1 MSRLPRLSTLTH
13 AFRRMHTEGRQID
26 HNGPSTPPP
35 HHSPPADPSA
45 HAPLPQPVITDAPPL
60 ATPEP
65 RFTRKG
71 KPIFTRPAR
80 QVTVHLPSGYPEPT
94 KYPPP
99 PEYYEGLEEK
109 RKEPHPLW
117 QFFHVPVKS
126 QGRPSEVYPNQGFG
140 SLESLAPED
149 ANLHSGRAWTAAE
162 LRQKSF
168 KELHTLWY
176 VLLRERNVLAT
187 QREERRRLGIGSRVD
202 GVLNAK
208 RGFRCRKSMA
218 RIKYVLNE
226 RRLGL
231 IAAAG
236 PHLPIDAPHIPWSS
250 SPTTDPAGATAA
262 IRGERPDSK
271 RIAEFEGAG
280 FGGSM
285 QAESFIEDEDVAEE
299 EVEARDEG
307 FGGGKEAEKFVDE
320 VEVKDGK
327 VEKKE

>member
-1 MSRLPRLSTLTH
+1 M
-13 AFRRMHTEGRQID
+13 
-26 HNGPSTPPP
+26 
-35 HHSPPADPSA
+35 
-45 HAPLPQPVITDAPPL
+45 
-60 ATPEP
+60 
-65 RFTRKG
+65 
-71 KPIFTRPAR
+71 
-80 QVTVHLPSGYPEPT
+80 
-94 KYPPP
+94 
-99 PEYYEGLEEK
+99 
-109 RKEPHPLW
+109 
-117 QFFHVPVKS
+117 
-126 QGRPSEVYPNQGFG
+126 
-140 SLESLAPED
+140 
-149 ANLHSGRAWTAAE
+149 
-162 LRQKSF
+162 
-168 KELHTLWY
+168 
-176 VLLRERNVLAT
+176 LAT

-208 RGFRCRKSMA
+208 RGFRVSLCLQHFIFKYNRLIQIQCRKSMA

-280 FGGSM
+280 FGGSR
-285 QAESFIEDEDVAEE
+285 QPESFIEDEDVAEE

-307 FGGGKEAEKFVDE
+307 FGGGKEAENFVDE

>member
-1 MSRLPRLSTLTH
+1 MSRLPRLSTLTR

-149 ANLHSGRAWTAAE
+149 ANLHSGE
-162 LRQKSF
+162 SSF
-168 KELHTLWY
+168 FFIFPWGYPPVIEMQ
-176 VLLRERNVLAT
+176 VL
-187 QREERRRLGIGSRVD
+187 
-202 GVLNAK
+202 
-208 RGFRCRKSMA
+208 
-218 RIKYVLNE
+218 
-226 RRLGL
+226 
-231 IAAAG
+231 
-236 PHLPIDAPHIPWSS
+236 
-250 SPTTDPAGATAA
+250 
-262 IRGERPDSK
+262 IRHK
-271 RIAEFEGAG
+271 
-280 FGGSM
+280 
-285 QAESFIEDEDVAEE
+285 
-299 EVEARDEG
+299 
-307 FGGGKEAEKFVDE
+307 
-320 VEVKDGK
+320 K
-327 VEKKE
+327 VEHGQQQS